1 MARDGSG
8 NYSLPLPAVEPDE
21 VISSTWANQ
30 TLSDIELALTESL
43 PVSGERGMVGPF
55 RLADGSAS
63 NPSFGFNSETATGLY
78 RPGTNILGFSVSGG
92 ERMRIVGGNLII
104 GSTVDTGDNL
114 QVEGNV
120 RFKSGLNVLGSAT
133 VGGDLTITGQTNA
146 GLLGFSDAAGNNIVI
161 NNNATVGGLLGAAG
175 LGVAGDASVLGA
187 LTVGG
192 NILAAG
198 VDAGPSQFDSITTP
212 TIQVDGASN
221 LSTLA
226 VSDTSTFTGAAGFQT
241 VNSVAVNSTS
251 VNAENISATAFV
263 NGAVGQ
269 FTTSVSAPTVSTTVG
284 TGTSSM
290 NVGSGRTGDGG
301 SVVNFLTSAGQLTYD
316 FRLNRASGVNGTIN
330 LEQRGSGRCNFTFET
345 GTEMRMS
352 TGATGGFTYRA
363 TIPNL
368 TQGTDYGVFGT
379 SLSSVGNIN
388 NFIQNQAL
396 TTTQNYYSI
405 TRNAT
410 AGIGTHVF
418 RVGGDAAV
426 SGSAIT
432 ALTITET
439 AIVPNLQTQNLVGS
453 AATPSYS
460 FAGDPDTGFYRSG
473 SNTLDFST
481 GGVRRLSID
490 SAGRAYTY
498 STGGELLTMATTG
511 NNSLFNLDATTGTP
525 NINNLSWYLTS
536 AGSALLILRNDA
548 KSGYV
553 APFQILRN
561 ATAGT
566 GSISFRVGGTSETT
580 GSDFEAGRFTYTE
593 GQTQG
598 KFVVGHTS
606 ADLFLNNADSAP
618 TTNYQ
623 IYSIKTGSVGPAT
636 GLGTDGSNT
645 SMVGFSRNNVAGK
658 RILHSEVAGVSV
670 ANTTGAEKGRVE
682 FRTKAAADAG
692 VVVRATVDE
701 TAATFNVPLVHTLPI
716 NTTGNIVNG
725 GIFNATAN
733 FTINTA
739 NIVAGGVYRIYNNT
753 AGNIVITQGAGVSL
767 RVSGGTTG
775 NRTMPQNGF
784 VIGHAVSA
792 TEIVFLGSMT

>member
-1 MARDGSG
+1 MARNGSG
-8 NYSLPLPAVEPDE
+8 VYELPNEPVVPGT
-21 VISSTWANQ
+21 VISSTHYNSSLTDIANG
-30 TLSDIELALTESL
+30 LTDSL
-43 PVSGERGMVGPF
+43 PRSGEAPMESTLRIVDGGPN
-55 RLADGSAS
+55 
-63 NPSFGFNSETATGLY
+63 NPGIQFNSEATGLF
-78 RPGTNILGFSVSGG
+78 RPSSGILGFSVAGS
-92 ERMRIVGGNLII
+92 ERMRIVGGNLLI
-104 GSTVDTGDNL
+104 GTTIDDGASVL
-114 QVEGNV
+114 QVSGNT
-120 RFKSGLNVLGSAT
+120 KLQGELNVF
-133 VGGDLTITGQTNA
+133 GGMNVLNGASIAGTTQLQT
-146 GLLGFSDAAGNNIVI
+146 LGFIGGTGATLDLSGGM
-161 NNNATVGGLLGAAG
+161 TVGGLLGTNG
-175 LGVAGDASVLGA
+175 LGVAGEAAIIGQ

-212 TIQVDGASN
+212 TIQVDGTSA
-221 LSTLA
+221 LSTLS
-226 VSDTSTFTGAAGFQT
+226 VSGTSTFTGAAAFQT
-241 VNSVAVNSTS
+241 VDAVAVNSTN
-251 VNAENISATAFV
+251 VNAENINATAFV

-301 SVVNFLTSAGQLTYD
+301 SVVNLLTSAGQTTYD
-316 FRLNRASGVNGTIN
+316 FRLNRASGVNGNIN

-670 ANTTGAEKGRVE
+670 SNTTGAEKGRVE
-682 FRTKAAADAG
+682 LRTKAAADAG
-692 VVVRATVDE
+692 VVVRATIDE
-701 TAATFNVPLVHTLPI
+701 VSFTSTVPVVAPKSINAALTLNNVFSTAAGFTV
-716 NTTGNIVNG
+716 NTGLTVGEY
-725 GIFNATAN
+725 T
-733 FTINTA
+733 
-739 NIVAGGVYRIYNNT
+739 IYNNSAAAIT
-753 AGNIVITQGAGVSL
+753 ITQGAGLTL
-767 RVSGGTTG
+767 RQSGTAITG
-775 NRTMPQNGF
+775 NRTLNQRGIARIL
-784 VIGHAVSA
+784 VISS
-792 TEIVFLGSMT
+792 TEYIIEGAIS

>member
-146 GLLGFSDAAGNNIVI
+146 GLLGFTDAAGNNIVI

-175 LGVAGDASVLGA
+175 LGVGGDATVLGA

-198 VDAGPSQFDSITTP
+198 VDAGASTFDSIQTP
-212 TIQVDGASN
+212 TIQVDGTSA
-221 LSTLA
+221 LSTLS
-226 VSDTSTFTGAAGFQT
+226 VSGTSTFTGAADFQT
-241 VNSVAVNSTS
+241 VSSVAVNSTN
-251 VNAENISATAFV
+251 VNAENINATAFV

-269 FTTSVSAPTVSTTVG
+269 FTTSVSAPVVQTSAT

-290 NVGSGRTGDGG
+290 KVGVGRTGDGG
-301 SVVNFLTSAGQLTYD
+301 STVDFLTSAGQTTYD
-316 FRLNRASGVNGTIN
+316 FRLNRSSGVNGNISF
-330 LEQRGSGRCNFTFET
+330 EQLGSGRFNFNLDT
-345 GTEMRMS
+345 GVEYRYTTAS
-352 TGATGGFTYRA
+352 TGGITQKFTV
-363 TIPNL
+363 PNL
-368 TQGTDYGVFGT
+368 ATPNNGVFGST
-379 SLSSVGNIN
+379 LSSAGTVNH
-388 NFIQNQAL
+388 FIQNAAL

-405 TRNAT
+405 NRNAT
-410 AGIGTHVF
+410 SGISSHTF
-418 RVGGDAAV
+418 RVGGDAATN
-426 SGSAIT
+426 GSATT
-432 ALTITET
+432 ALTISET
-439 AIVPNLQTQNLVGS
+439 AISPTLPITQVAGS
-453 AATPSYS
+453 AAAPTYS
-460 FAGDPDTGFYRSG
+460 FSGDPDTGFYRSG

-481 GGVRRLSID
+481 GGVRRMSID
-490 SAGRAYTY
+490 SAGRVYTY
-498 STGGELLTMATTG
+498 STGGELLTMSTTG
-511 NNSLFNLDATTGTP
+511 NNSLFNLDATTGTA

-536 AGSALLILRNDA
+536 LGSALLILRNDA

-553 APFQILRN
+553 APFQVLRN

-566 GSISFRVGGTSETT
+566 GSISFRVGGDSNTT

-606 ADLFLNNADSAP
+606 ADLYLNNADSAP

-623 IYSIKTGSVGPAT
+623 IYSMKTGSVGPST

-645 SMVGFSRNNVAGK
+645 SMIGFARNNVAGK

-682 FRTKAAADAG
+682 IKTKAAADAG

-725 GIFNATAN
+725 GIFNATTG